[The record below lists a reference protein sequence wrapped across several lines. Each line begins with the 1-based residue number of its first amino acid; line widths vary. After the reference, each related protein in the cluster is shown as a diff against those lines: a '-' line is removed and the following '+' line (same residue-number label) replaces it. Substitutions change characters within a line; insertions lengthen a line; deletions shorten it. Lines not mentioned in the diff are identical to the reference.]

1 MLNNINLS
9 GRMTRDPELRR
20 TGTGKA
26 VVNFTLAVDRGKED
40 QNGKSADFIPVVV
53 WNRIAEVTEQYCGKG
68 SLVAVSGSL
77 RERIYA
83 NREGKN
89 VHVLEVVAESVEF
102 LSVRKASTSQGAAN
116 GNAGNGVPDMNYNF
130 EDAHEGGF

>member
-1 MLNNINLS
+1 MLNNINLI
-9 GRMTRDPELRR
+9 GRMTKDPELRR

-77 RERIYA
+77 RERVYA

-102 LSVRKASTSQGAAN
+102 LSVRKTKPVQATVTGDDESS
-116 GNAGNGVPDMNYNF
+116 VPEMNYNF
-130 EDAHEGGF
+130 EDAHEGCF

>member
-1 MLNNINLS
+1 MLNNINLI

-102 LSVRKASTSQGAAN
+102 LSVRKASPSQGAAN
-116 GNAGNGVPDMNYNF
+116 GNGENGAPDMNYNF
-130 EDAHEGGF
+130 EDAHGGCF